1 MGKVKDNALATLIS
15 SRITE
20 IMNQTGLSLNGLAS
34 FSGLT
39 AGPLRSHY
47 NKTLTITV
55 EHVAKICQPFSIP
68 LPDFFN
74 PEIVL
79 VIDIDNVPGLSTFK
93 ETTFSQE
100 QNHLLKH
107 KIEPIS
113 ESVNEDLRRQ
123 RELIAHVVYASDYF
137 TEPKTLEQMAD
148 DFQENYNINFST
160 ERIYSLLRKY
170 VGGEVLQRKPLPRP
184 KCKGSISRRPFLYFK
199 STVETQNV

>member
-1 MGKVKDNALATLIS
+1 MGKVTDNALATLIS

-20 IMNQTGLSLNGLAS
+20 ILNQTGLSLNGLAS

-74 PEIVL
+74 TEIAL
-79 VIDIDNVPGLSTFK
+79 VIDIDNVPDLSTFK
-93 ETTFSQE
+93 ETTFGQE
-100 QNHLLKH
+100 QNLLLKH
-107 KIEPIS
+107 KIEPVS

-137 TEPKTLEQMAD
+137 AEPKTLEQMVD
-148 DFQENYNINFST
+148 DFQENYKINFST

-170 VGGEVLQRKPLPRP
+170 VGREVLQRKPLPRP
-184 KCKGSISRRPFLYFK
+184 KCKGNISRRPFLYFK
-199 STVETQNV
+199 SAAETQQL

>member
-1 MGKVKDNALATLIS
+1 MGKVTDNALATLIS

-55 EHVAKICQPFSIP
+55 EHVAKICRPFSIP
-68 LPDFFN
+68 LTDFFN
-74 PEIVL
+74 AEIEL
-79 VIDIDNVPGLSTFK
+79 EIAINKVPGLSAFRKTN
-93 ETTFSQE
+93 SAPE
-100 QNHLLKH
+100 QNFLLKQ
-107 KIEPIS
+107 KVAPIS

-123 RELIAHVVYASDYF
+123 RELIAYIVYASDYF
-137 TEPKTLEQMAD
+137 TEARTLEQMAD
-148 DFQENYNINFST
+148 DFQENYKVNFST

-184 KCKGSISRRPFLYFK
+184 KCKGSISKRPFLYFK
-199 STVETQNV
+199 SEIENQNL